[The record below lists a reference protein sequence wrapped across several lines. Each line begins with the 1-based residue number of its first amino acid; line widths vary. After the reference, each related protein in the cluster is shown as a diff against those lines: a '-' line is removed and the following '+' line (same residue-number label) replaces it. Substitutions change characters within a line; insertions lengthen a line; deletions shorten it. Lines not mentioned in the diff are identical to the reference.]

1 MSEQKNLTEK
11 KEEATAGSS
20 TTNVQP
26 DKKPLPKLGA
36 LEDDDEFEVCSE
48 VRFQVWVMLIE
59 PSRTFL
65 PQVHT
70 GWLAYCWLCWL
81 SCADYEG
88 NIQDSLKKAAAG
100 PSDSDNLWEDNWD
113 DDDVD
118 DDFTK
123 QLRCVV
129 YYWNNVSGLTVYR
142 TAIQERANA
151 PADETMKE

>member
-36 LEDDDEFEVCSE
+36 LEDDDEFED
-48 VRFQVWVMLIE
+48 F
-59 PSRTFL
+59 PAT
-65 PQVHT
+65 
-70 GWLAYCWLCWL
+70 
-81 SCADYEG
+81 DYEG

-100 PSDSDNLWEDNWD
+100 PSGSDNLWEDNWD

-123 QLRCVV
+123 QLR
-129 YYWNNVSGLTVYR
+129 